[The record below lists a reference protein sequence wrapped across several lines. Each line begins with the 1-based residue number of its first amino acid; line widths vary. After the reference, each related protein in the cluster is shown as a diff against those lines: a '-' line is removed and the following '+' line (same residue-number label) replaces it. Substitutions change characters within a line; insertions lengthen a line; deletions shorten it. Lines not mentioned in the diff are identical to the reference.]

1 MPRYTLDTI
10 AIFAGGKLTGREDLY
25 ISKLLIDSRKVFTPE
40 ETLFIALKGRNH
52 NGHNFINDLYKKGI
66 RAFLISEKIE
76 EKRYPEASFIYVS
89 DTLRA
94 FQSITGEHRKNT
106 QIPVLA
112 ITGSNGKTIVKE
124 WLFQVIGNEKPV
136 IRSPRSYNSQV
147 GVPLSL
153 WLLDSNAGL
162 GIIEAGIS
170 KPGEMEW
177 LEKIITPDFVLVTNI
192 GQAHQENFTSTEKKL
207 DEKLK
212 LCKHASAIFYHRD
225 DKMIH
230 SSVRRSYPDH
240 KTLTWGKHSE
250 ADLKVISTVK
260 TDNGTEIN
268 LSWDNTDFSVSI
280 PFSDDA
286 SFENAMHTI
295 LVALHFGISAEK
307 IKTTISNI
315 SGISMRLEVA
325 KGINNCILIDDAYNL
340 DLNSLEIALDF
351 LNQQGRKKGL
361 SKTVILSDIL
371 QSGMKDAELYSEVTK
386 LLKEKRIDKLI
397 CIGQAVSRH
406 INLNEFNAETYSSTT
421 EFLQHVSL
429 SKFKNEAILLK
440 GARYFSFERIRNLL
454 EQQTHRTVL
463 EIDMNALTHN
473 LNVFRKQLPPD
484 TMLMVMVKAFSYG
497 SGSFEIANLLQHQK
511 VNYLGVAY
519 ADEGVD
525 LRMAGITLPIMVMN
539 PDVRSFPIMLQ
550 YGLEPEIYNLTM
562 LKEYNKAALEHSP
575 DKMPVHIKIDTG
587 MSRLGFFPGQVQEL
601 AETLNTLSGIFV
613 RSAFSH
619 LAGSEDP
626 EHDVFTKLQIDK
638 FRNAAKEIEKNIGY
652 SFIRHILNSA
662 GIERFPE
669 AAFEMVRMGIGLY
682 GISAV
687 NNPEIQNVVSL
698 KTYIT
703 QIKDIPAFET
713 IGYGRNGVLDYD
725 SRIAIIPV
733 GYADGLDRRLGNG
746 NGKLL
751 INGRFAPIVGN
762 VCMDMCMADVTGI
775 KAEEGDPVTV
785 FGEEYPVSEIAEDC
799 GTIPYE
805 ILTGIGRRV
814 KRLYF
819 SE

>member
-1 MPRYTLDTI
+1 MPRYTLHTI
-10 AIFAGGKLTGREDLY
+10 NDFAGGKLHGEGEML
-25 ISKLLIDSRKVFTPE
+25 ISKLLIDSRKVFSPE
-40 ETLFIALKGRNH
+40 ETLFVALKGRNH
-52 NGHNFINDLYKKGI
+52 DGHRFIQGLYKKGV
-66 RAFLISEKIE
+66 RAFLVSEDVDITE
-76 EKRYPEASFIYVS
+76 FPGASFIFVD

-94 FQSITGEHRKNT
+94 FQKIAGTHRRETK
-106 QIPVLA
+106 IPVLA

-124 WLFQVIGNEKPV
+124 WLYQVVGRERKV
-136 IRSPRSYNSQV
+136 VRSPRSYNSQV

-153 WLLDSNAGL
+153 WLLEDNADL

-170 KPGEMEW
+170 KPWEMEW
-177 LEKIITPDFVLVTNI
+177 LEKIIAPDHVLITNI
-192 GQAHQENFTSTEKKL
+192 GQAHQENFSSTEEKL
-207 DEKLK
+207 EEKLK
-212 LCKHASAIFYHRD
+212 LCRNASVIFYNRD
-225 DKMIH
+225 NELIH
-230 SSVRRSYPDH
+230 SHVSSAFPGHEKVA
-240 KTLTWGKHSE
+240 WGKSNG
-250 ADLKVISTVK
+250 ADLRVVSVTKAT
-260 TDNGTEIN
+260 GRTEAVVAWKG
-268 LSWDNTDFSVSI
+268 LEFSVDI

-286 SFENAMHTI
+286 SFENAMHTM
-295 LVALHFGISAEK
+295 LVSLFLGIEPDVVKEGISH
-307 IKTTISNI
+307 I
-315 SGISMRLEVA
+315 SGVSMRLEVVE
-325 KGINNCILIDDAYNL
+325 GINNCILIDDAYNL

-371 QSGMKDAELYSEVTK
+371 QSGIKDEELYSQVSN
-386 LLKEKRIDKLI
+386 LLKEKKVDKVI
-397 CIGQAVSRH
+397 CIGQSISRH
-406 INLNEFNAETYSSTT
+406 IDMNDLDAETYSSTS

-429 SKFKNEAILLK
+429 SRFRNEAILLK
-440 GARYFSFERIRNLL
+440 GARYFSFERIRSVL

-463 EIDMNALTHN
+463 EIDMNALAHN
-473 LNVFRKQLPPD
+473 LNVFRKKLPQG
-484 TMLMVMVKAFSYG
+484 TMMMVMVKAFSYG

-525 LRMAGITLPIMVMN
+525 LRLAGITLPIMVMN
-539 PDVRSFPIMLQ
+539 PDVRSFPVMLQ
-550 YGLEPEIYNLTM
+550 YGLEPEIYNLRM
-562 LKEYNKAALEHSP
+562 LEEYNTAVLEHGP
-575 DKMPVHIKIDTG
+575 DRMPVHIKIDTG
-587 MSRLGFFPGQVQEL
+587 MSRLGFFPDDMPQVVEV
-601 AETLNTLSGIFV
+601 LNRLKGIYV
-613 RSAFSH
+613 KSAFSH

-626 EHDVFTKLQIDK
+626 AHDDFTRLQIENFTK
-638 FRNAAKEIEKNIGY
+638 ATKELTSGIGY

-662 GIERFPE
+662 GIERFSE
-669 AAFEMVRMGIGLY
+669 AAFEMVRMGIGIY

-687 NNPEIQNVVSL
+687 NDPDIQNVVSL

-725 SRIAIIPV
+725 ARIAVVPV

-751 INGRFAPIVGN
+751 INGRYAPIVGN
-762 VCMDMCMADVTGI
+762 ICMDMCMADVTNI
-775 KAEEGDPVTV
+775 RVEEGDPVTV
-785 FGEEYPVSEIAEDC
+785 FGEEYPVSRMAEDC